1 MSLHIQLSLNP
12 SSEDIN
18 FLGKGIYEE
27 ALKKKNMSPVQPF
40 GFFLKDSNGKIVGGV
55 NGFCYYGCLYMDQL
69 YVEDRYPRQ
78 GWGREL
84 VKRAEAFGME
94 QKCTIFTV
102 TTMDWEAKSFY
113 EKLGYALEFCRSGY
127 ENDSTM
133 YYFCKK

>member
-1 MSLHIQLSLNP
+1 MPLHIETSLNP
-12 SSEDIN
+12 FSEDID

-27 ALKKKNMSPVQPF
+27 ALRKKSMRPLKPF
-40 GFFLKDSNGKIVGGV
+40 GFFLKDSNSKTVGGV

-69 YVEDRYPRQ
+69 YVEDRYRRQ

-84 VKRAEAFGME
+84 VKRAEAFGIE
-94 QKCTIFTV
+94 QKCAIFTV
-102 TTMDWEAKSFY
+102 TTMDWEAKVFY
-113 EKLGYALEFCRSGY
+113 EKLGYVLEFCRAGY